1 MRTFLRQLTNSHNW
15 TPIIIVC
22 VALYRKPSRI
32 RSHKSMLLRGGH
44 GLRDVT
50 VSPESL
56 AILVGPRVGARSKGD
71 VELFRKQVD

>member
-1 MRTFLRQLTNSHNW
+1 
-15 TPIIIVC
+15 
-22 VALYRKPSRI
+22 
-32 RSHKSMLLRGGH
+32 MLLRGGH

-50 VSPESL
+50 VSAESL